1 MNTSAKKYLKAVIN
15 LIVAAI
21 IVLLTVLLLP
31 RVLVF
36 FMPFVIGWII
46 AWIAAPL
53 VSFFEK
59 KLKVRR
65 KAGSVFV
72 IVVVIGLVVLAG
84 YLVGSKLIREG
95 IRFVEDLPEM
105 WASTQGD
112 LDRIAK
118 KFSIVYEKLP
128 VDVQNT
134 MNNFGSQ
141 ISNTVAAAIGKLS
154 SPTIAAVGNFA
165 KQLPSI
171 IIGIIMCL
179 LSSYFFV
186 AERDQFRS
194 SVTKYLP
201 ESFVGRFRLIKQSLL
216 KAVGGYF
223 KAQIKI
229 EIWIY
234 LLLVTGFFILQ
245 VDYALLIAL
254 GIAFLDF
261 LPFFG
266 TGTVMVPWAVVKFLN
281 AEYPMTIG
289 LLLLWGV
296 SQLVR
301 QIIQPK
307 IVGDSVGMPPIPTLF
322 LLYIGYKGAGVF
334 GMIVAVPIGLILWTM
349 YEEGLFDTTKN
360 SIQILVAG
368 INSFR
373 RLTPEDKAFIS
384 SYEEECEREI
394 NSELKEREAEA
405 QAEAGSAEAGSA
417 EAGSTE
423 AGQEEAA
430 EAELKAAEEREQN
443 ERAGKTKKKF

>member
-65 KAGSVFV
+65 KAGSVCV

-95 IRFVEDLPEM
+95 IRFVENLPEM

-112 LDRIAK
+112 LDRIAQ
-118 KFSIVYEKLP
+118 KFSVVYEKLP
-128 VDVQNT
+128 ADVQNT

-141 ISNTVAAAIGKLS
+141 ISDAVAAAIGKLS

-194 SVTKYLP
+194 SVAKYLP

-405 QAEAGSAEAGSA
+405 RAEAGSA

>member
-95 IRFVEDLPEM
+95 IRFVED
-105 WASTQGD
+105 
-112 LDRIAK
+112 
-118 KFSIVYEKLP
+118 
-128 VDVQNT
+128 
-134 MNNFGSQ
+134 
-141 ISNTVAAAIGKLS
+141 
-154 SPTIAAVGNFA
+154 
-165 KQLPSI
+165 
-171 IIGIIMCL
+171 
-179 LSSYFFV
+179 
-186 AERDQFRS
+186 
-194 SVTKYLP
+194 LP

-394 NSELKEREAEA
+394 NSELKEQEAEA
-405 QAEAGSAEAGSA
+405 QAEAGSAEAGQ
-417 EAGSTE
+417 EAVG
-423 AGQEEAA
+423 
-430 EAELKAAEEREQN
+430 AELKAAEEREQN

>member
-1 MNTSAKKYLKAVIN
+1 M
-15 LIVAAI
+15 
-21 IVLLTVLLLP
+21 
-31 RVLVF
+31 
-36 FMPFVIGWII
+36 
-46 AWIAAPL
+46 
-53 VSFFEK
+53 
-59 KLKVRR
+59 
-65 KAGSVFV
+65 
-72 IVVVIGLVVLAG
+72 
-84 YLVGSKLIREG
+84 
-95 IRFVEDLPEM
+95 
-105 WASTQGD
+105 
-112 LDRIAK
+112 
-118 KFSIVYEKLP
+118 
-128 VDVQNT
+128 
-134 MNNFGSQ
+134 
-141 ISNTVAAAIGKLS
+141 
-154 SPTIAAVGNFA
+154 
-165 KQLPSI
+165 
-171 IIGIIMCL
+171 
-179 LSSYFFV
+179 
-186 AERDQFRS
+186 
-194 SVTKYLP
+194 
-201 ESFVGRFRLIKQSLL
+201 GRFRLIKQSLL

-334 GMIVAVPIGLILWTM
+334 GMIVAVPVGLILWTM

-368 INSFR
+368 INRFR

-394 NSELKEREAEA
+394 NSELKEQEAEA
-405 QAEAGSAEAGSA
+405 QAETGSTEAGQGAEAKKEAGSAEAGQGA
-417 EAGSTE
+417 VG
-423 AGQEEAA
+423 
-430 EAELKAAEEREQN
+430 AELKAAEEREQN
-443 ERAGKTKKKF
+443 ERAGKRKKKF